1 MTILKVNNLSKSF
14 KEYKSPIHRVLSWFG
29 LSHSIGEKK
38 IFNSISFEVE
48 RGESVGIVGLNGA
61 GKSTLLK
68 TIAGTLEPSKG
79 TITVN
84 GSVSAIL
91 ELGMGFNPEFSGRRN
106 SRYALSLMGYSSKR
120 INDLIDDIERFSE
133 LGDYFDKPVRLY
145 SSGMQMR
152 VAFSVA
158 TAVEPEL
165 LIIDEALA
173 VGDIFFQQ
181 KCLARI
187 KRMQE
192 KGTALLL
199 VTHDP
204 NTIRE
209 FCSSSILIE
218 NGTAVKGDTRHLID
232 YYESQNILDI
242 KNQRE
247 LSIID
252 EKILTDRGYVDSCV
266 ARILCTDEQVE
277 TLTSVLTGSSV
288 LINIKIELK
297 REVKSPIVGVI
308 LKDSLSRD
316 VFTFD
321 TKNYFHNIMNKAKDS
336 LEVSFEMEL
345 PLSDGNYFVSISLA
359 DNSHD
364 GLDVLYLEKECT
376 HISIYREEST
386 NKYHGVFDMKPKIVS
401 LNVR

>member
-29 LSHSIGEKK
+29 LSHSIREKK
-38 IFNSISFEVE
+38 IFHSISFEVA

-68 TIAGTLEPSKG
+68 IIAGTLKASSG
-79 TITVN
+79 TIFTQ
-84 GSVSAIL
+84 GSISAIL

-120 INDLIDDIERFSE
+120 INELIDEIERFSE
-133 LGDYFDKPVRLY
+133 LGDYFDKPIRLY

-158 TAVEPEL
+158 TAVEPDL

-181 KCLARI
+181 KCLSRI
-187 KRMQE
+187 KRMQA
-192 KGTALLL
+192 KGTAILL

-209 FCSSSILIE
+209 FCNSSILIE
-218 NGTAVKGDTRHLID
+218 NGCAVKGDTKKIID
-232 YYESQNILDI
+232 YYESQNVLDI
-242 KNQRE
+242 KHQKL
-247 LSIID
+247 LSTLD
-252 EKILTDRGYVDSCV
+252 EKILTDRGYVSSCIAKV
-266 ARILCTDEQVE
+266 TCKNELECLSSI
-277 TLTSVLTGSSV
+277 LTGATV
-288 LINIKIELK
+288 IINIKINLK
-297 REVKSPIVGVI
+297 RQVNFPVVGVL

-321 TKNYFHNIMNKAKDS
+321 TKNYFNSILSRAENS
-336 LEVSFEMEL
+336 LDISFEMQM
-345 PLSDGNYFVSISLA
+345 PLSDGNYFISVSLA
-359 DNSHD
+359 DNSND
-364 GLDVLYLEKECT
+364 SLDILYLEKECL
-376 HISIYREEST
+376 HISIYRESST
-386 NKYHGVFDMKPKIVS
+386 VKYHGVFDMKPKIVYFD
-401 LNVR
+401 VR